1 VHTAASESAFDLTI
15 KRNCSISPRDLLC
28 VLALAACMSLG
39 IGAGFA
45 LAGAWPV
52 LPFAGLEVVA
62 LAAAFYLNGRHA
74 ADYERIAVSGDK
86 LLVQASDAGRMELH
100 EFDRR
105 WLRIDERRR
114 GRDLRVLL
122 CSSGSEL
129 EIGRHLDTEG
139 RASLG
144 WRLRRSLLNR

>member
-1 VHTAASESAFDLTI
+1 MHTAASESAFDLTI